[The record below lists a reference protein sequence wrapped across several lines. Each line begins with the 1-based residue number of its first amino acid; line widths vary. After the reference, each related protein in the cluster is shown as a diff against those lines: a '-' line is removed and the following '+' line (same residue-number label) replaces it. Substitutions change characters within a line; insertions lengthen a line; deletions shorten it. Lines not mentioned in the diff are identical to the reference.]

1 MRNVSD
7 KYCRRNQN
15 THFEFNTFF
24 LLSKIVPFWDDVEK
38 YCRVEAGHRW
48 EYGACALHAGY
59 LRLQTHTHTQYAILI
74 ACPLQKCLQERASLL
89 YYTYIVWIVNKMYT
103 HVHSNNLTG
112 VQCNITLQVFSAT
125 QLYRCSVQQNIT
137 GVQSN
142 TTLQVFSPTQPY
154 RCSVQHSLRGV
165 QSNKTLQ
172 VFSPTQPY
180 RCSLQNSL
188 TCVQSNTILHVFSP
202 T

>member
-1 MRNVSD
+1 MQTDIQFVLYLAQFFLEWKMFQK

-15 THFEFNTFF
+15 TRFVFRNFYFCCRKSCRFEMTWKN
-24 LLSKIVPFWDDVEK
+24 IVEWSRPQM
-38 YCRVEAGHRW
+38 RVWRMRI
-48 EYGACALHAGY
+48 ACWIPKATNA
-59 LRLQTHTHTQYAILI
+59 HTQYAILI

-89 YYTYIVWIVNKMYT
+89 CYTYIVWIVNKMYI

-112 VQCNITLQVFSAT
+112 VQCNITLQVFSPT

-154 RCSVQHSLRGV
+154 RCSVQHNITGV
-165 QSNKTLQ
+165 QSNTTLQ
-172 VFSPTQPY
+172 VFSAT
-180 RCSLQNSL
+180 
-188 TCVQSNTILHVFSP
+188 
-202 T
+202 